1 MCKVENKTVMLR
13 TRRLGKYV
21 TDKKHLMMVMFGIT
35 EGKKKKFFH
44 NIRKLKEK
52 EEWK

>member
-35 EGKKKKFFH
+35 EGKKKK
-44 NIRKLKEK
+44 ILPQY
-52 EEWK
+52 